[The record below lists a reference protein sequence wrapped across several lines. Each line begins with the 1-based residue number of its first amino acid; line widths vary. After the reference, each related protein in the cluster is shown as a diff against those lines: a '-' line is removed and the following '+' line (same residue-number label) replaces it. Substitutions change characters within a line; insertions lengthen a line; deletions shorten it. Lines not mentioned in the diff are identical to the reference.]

1 MNYLSLK
8 NYFTI
13 FFCISVETF
22 LFSQSISP
30 GIANKQIDWAMKTPS
45 GQFVY
50 EFPTSIGQN
59 QPTNQLQSGEDWW
72 YDTDPI
78 YEGGVHTGYIVCGF
92 TTYKNI
98 AFTEENTTPKGF
110 CLKNPTDNLTT
121 IYNEL
126 ITIPGDCERRTIA
139 NEWLSGYKA
148 TLARYDLNG
157 KLLWCKPSNHATGL
171 NAVIQTSDGGFIAIG
186 DSFGATY
193 RNDGS
198 IFSMNPTTTLEVPI
212 TSQLPINYSTTRKD
226 HIIVTKFDANGNEL
240 WSYLY
245 GSQMFGSDPVTNQ
258 SIFENFCTGSGQDIA
273 LNPITGGYTIV
284 GNINIAGTNIDPV
297 MIININA
304 NGKIVNPLTDIKL
317 FDGVTTKYY
326 ARSID
331 CKSGNCIIGMSDN
344 TNGKLLKIN
353 QNDLTISSSWATNPL
368 TFVPQNYLQVIEDV
382 LIDNSGNSVIT
393 AIDFQSGASF
403 SGVNYGIGKIIKI
416 DNNGV
421 VNASNSF
428 GEVRAYD
435 LKIGITQ
442 TSDNNYAIVS
452 SKLKKDPSGNPLL
465 ANTSTQPLL
474 DIITDFNVQATI
486 PQSQQ
491 YCNNTLV
498 DVWNTDTYV
507 AKFNQSLSLVWEKQ
521 FDSDNQ
527 SPTFHPSD
535 FKKQE
540 CMYRIAPGA
549 DGSLFVVGNSSHNLD
564 DYFAAKIFSDCQN
577 YLNYDTKDI
586 TDNVIDI
593 TGTQT
598 WNSPR
603 KVIGKVVIKNGATL
617 NITNTTIEFADTK
630 RVGIDT
636 RIVVEVGGKLIINN
650 STLTSIQGCE
660 KAIWYGIEVQ
670 GNPTLRQNPI
680 SNQGYAEIN
689 NSIVSNAFE
698 AFSTRSLLASD
709 NLTTDWTKTG
719 GGIIKSINTQFIN
732 NRRSFEFMAYQ
743 ATTNT
748 GALINDA
755 STIRLSTF
763 QTTPAFGNGGTL
775 VDPAPHI
782 TMWKTRN
789 ITLLGNNFQ
798 NLRPAV
804 AADKKGIAIS
814 TVDASFVIDQTC
826 SGIATP
832 SNPCPAP
839 NVKTNFTDLY
849 IGVIVSNGASSAN
862 FSVKNAIFNNNLYGV
877 RVGGSDY
884 GIITNNTFNIPN
896 AKIANLTK
904 YAYGVYMDGAFGC
917 VVEENIFNDNG
928 STLVGSLS
936 GAQNMGVYI
945 ANADF
950 AGGGVKHYRNDFTNM
965 DVSTQVAGQN
975 TTLQVDCNRFFHP
988 NAANFT
994 DLSVPVG
1001 VLATQGDCGPLGN
1014 QDRTLPQANEFSGSC
1029 NGTSRKQV
1037 QSNTTSNW
1045 DYKSY
1050 PFTQVG
1056 VNIPCFVGSQN
1067 LIQCGVPGGGFN
1079 RFLACPQS
1087 SGTITGISGLITTN
1101 TQSKNQVNNLIDGG
1115 NTTSVLATIEAATN
1129 GNTLRNQLAAFAPYL
1144 SEEAL
1149 FAVLDKNIAPG
1160 QKKQILE
1167 VNAPFTSVVRT
1178 KIQNSSLPNGHKNLL
1193 LATTGESALTTILNT
1208 TAAYDREQAL
1218 NNNDLVRVYLEENQV
1233 TEAYNYLKTIGNVQA
1248 LCAMIPINLSRDTS
1262 QTGDLI
1268 DSLRAMALMLNSTN
1282 PLEAE
1287 RMTDFCNLYATL
1299 LKFESRVGGLYSITE
1314 PEKNS
1319 LQALALKQPMFAPTI
1334 YGRLNFLEENYPY
1347 LDAYNLDGTKS
1358 GQLQTSQAGG
1368 NSTPLTTEIVTY
1380 DYNLYPNPTNEL
1392 LNFDFGLGYETE
1404 KAISI
1409 FGLSGELILKIS
1421 TSEDVFE
1428 INTKQFENGLYI
1440 VQVQFSSEQKE
1451 ILTKRLSVQH

>member
-13 FFCISVETF
+13 FFCISLKSF

-139 NEWLSGYKA
+139 NEWLSGYRA

-157 KLLWCKPSNHATGL
+157 KMLWCKPSNHATGL

-193 RNDGS
+193 RSDGS
-198 IFSMNPTTTLEVPI
+198 VFSMNPTTTLEVPI

-452 SKLKKDPSGNPLL
+452 SKLKKDPSGNPIL

-507 AKFNQSLSLVWEKQ
+507 AKFNQSLSLIWEKQ

-586 TDNVIDI
+586 TDNIIDI
-593 TGTQT
+593 TGIQT
-598 WNSPR
+598 WNTPR
-603 KVIGKVVIKNGATL
+603 KVIGKVVVKSGATL
-617 NITNTTIEFADTK
+617 NITNTTIEFADSR
-630 RVGIDT
+630 RVDVST
-636 RIVVEVGGKLIINN
+636 RIVVEPGGKLIVNN
-650 STLTSIQGCE
+650 STLTSIQSCE
-660 KAIWYGIEVQ
+660 KAIWDGVEVQ
-670 GNPTLRQNPI
+670 GNPNLRQSPI
-680 SNQGYAEIN
+680 SNQGYVEIN
-689 NSIVSNAFE
+689 NSIVSNAFD
-698 AFSTRSLLASD
+698 AFKTRALLSD
-709 NLTTDWTKTG
+709 NVTTDWTKTG
-719 GGIIKSINTQFIN
+719 GGIVKSTNTQYID

-743 ATTNT
+743 ATSIT
-748 GALINDA
+748 GSLLNDVSLIY
-755 STIRLSTF
+755 LSTF
-763 QTTPAFGNGGTL
+763 KTTLSFGNGGTL
-775 VDPAPHI
+775 VDPSPHI

-789 ITLLGNNFQ
+789 ISLRGNTFLNQ
-798 NLRPAV
+798 RSNV

-814 TVDASFVIDQTC
+814 AVDAAFVVDQTC
-826 SGIATP
+826 TGLATP
-832 SNPCPAP
+832 SNPCPGP
-839 NVKTNFTDLY
+839 NVKTTFSDLY
-849 IGVIVSNGASSAN
+849 IGVIVSNGASSAS
-862 FSVKNAIFNNNLYGV
+862 FSVKNSIFNNNLYGV
-877 RVGGSDY
+877 RVGGSDF
-884 GIITNNTFNIPN
+884 GIISNNTFNIPN
-896 AKIANLTK
+896 AKFAGLTK

-917 VVEENIFNDNG
+917 TIEENIFNDNLNILNG
-928 STLVGSLS
+928 SQSV
-936 GAQNMGVYI
+936 AQNMGVYI

-965 DVSTQVAGQN
+965 DISTQVAGQN
-975 TTLQVDCNRFFHP
+975 STLQVDCNRFLHP
-988 NAANFT
+988 NGSNFT
-994 DLSVPVG
+994 DISVPVG
-1001 VLATQGDCGPLGN
+1001 VLATQGDCSNPSPVLFN
-1014 QDRTLPQANEFSGSC
+1014 PTLPQANEFSGSC
-1029 NGTSRKQV
+1029 NGTTRKQV
-1037 QSNTTSNW
+1037 QSNTPSIW

-1050 PFTQVG
+1050 PAAQVG
-1056 VNIPCFVGSQN
+1056 ISVPCFVGTDN
-1067 LIQCGVPGGGFN
+1067 LIQCGVPGGYD

-1087 SGTITGISGLITTN
+1087 AGTIIGISGLITN
-1101 TQSKNQVNNLIDGG
+1101 NDNNKNELKNLIDGG
-1115 NTTSVLATIEAATN
+1115 NTSNVLGIIEGSSN
-1129 GNTLRNQLAAFAPYL
+1129 GNTLRNQLSTFAPYL

-1149 FAVLDKNIAPG
+1149 IAVIDKNIAPG

-1167 VNAPFTSVVRT
+1167 ANAPFTDLVLT
-1178 KIQNSSLPNGHKNLL
+1178 KIQNSSLPNGHKNQLL
-1193 LATTGESALTTILNT
+1193 GIVGESSLVEISNTI
-1208 TAAYDREQAL
+1208 AAYEREQIL
-1218 NNNDLVRVYLEENQV
+1218 NNNDLVRTYLEENQV
-1233 TEAYNYLKTIGNVQA
+1233 TEAYNHLKTIGNVQA
-1248 LCAMIPINLSRDTS
+1248 LCAMIPVNLTRDTS
-1262 QTGDLI
+1262 RTEDLI
-1268 DSLRAMALMLNSTN
+1268 DSLRTMALLLQYTN

-1287 RMTDFCNLYATL
+1287 RMIDFCNLYATL
-1299 LKFESRVGGLYSITE
+1299 LKFESRVGGIYSMTSQ
-1314 PEKNS
+1314 EKNS
-1319 LQALALKQPMFAPTI
+1319 LLNLAVKEPMFASVI
-1334 YGRLNFLEENYPY
+1334 NGRLNFLEENYPY

-1358 GQLQTSQAGG
+1358 GQLQTNQTGG
-1368 NSTPLTTEIVTY
+1368 NSIPLTTEIVTY
-1380 DYNLYPNPTNEL
+1380 DYNLYPNPTNDL
-1392 LNFDFGLGYETE
+1392 LNFDFALGYETE
-1404 KAISI
+1404 KEISF
-1409 FGLSGELILKIS
+1409 FGFSGKLILKIS

-1428 INTKQFENGLYI
+1428 VNTKQFENGLYI
-1440 VQVQFSSEQKE
+1440 IQVQFESEQKE